1 MRFRSTLR
9 IVSGRL
15 ALVLVST
22 LSACSPGGQ
31 GTSPPAPSAPSAR
44 AAASA
49 LAPWSRSESA
59 TSEKDDAGPPPAAA
73 AVDPTALDEILA
85 AVPKGAAPATGPD
98 GTSAVGTDTKLKP
111 GDRDAEEE
119 PKEPVTTISPAP
131 KVTRA
136 EEGKVSFGPLSI
148 QGEMASASIEREAR
162 AQLYWGLVQRCRDK
176 DGSILPPDVVT
187 ILFRIDED
195 GYIIGSSINATPSKP
210 IYDDAAHCMRRELSA
225 ATFRAPVGARGLM
238 THVNMTV
245 PSVD

>member
-1 MRFRSTLR
+1 MRFRSRLR
-9 IVSGRL
+9 IVTGRL
-15 ALVLVST
+15 AIALVSA

-31 GTSPPAPSAPSAR
+31 GTSPPLASAR
-44 AAASA
+44 PAASA

-59 TSEKDDAGPPPAAA
+59 ASEKDDAGPPPAAA

-85 AVPKGAAPATGPD
+85 AVPKGAAPTTGPD

-111 GDRDAEEE
+111 GDGDAEEE
-119 PKEPVTTISPAP
+119 PKEPAAPAP
-131 KVTRA
+131 KVSPA

-148 QGEMASASIEREAR
+148 QGEMASATLEREAR
-162 AQLYWGLVQRCRDK
+162 AQLYWTLVQRCRDK

-195 GYIIGSSINATPSKP
+195 GYIIGSSINATPSKS
-210 IYDDAAHCMRRELSA
+210 IYDDAAHCMRRELSG
-225 ATFRAPVGARGLM
+225 ATFRAPPGTRGLV
-238 THVNMTV
+238 THVQMTV

>member
-1 MRFRSTLR
+1 MRFRSRLR
-9 IVSGRL
+9 IVTGRL
-15 ALVLVST
+15 AIALVSA

-31 GTSPPAPSAPSAR
+31 GTSPPLASAR
-44 AAASA
+44 PAASA

-59 TSEKDDAGPPPAAA
+59 ASERDARDSGPPPAAA
-73 AVDPTALDEILA
+73 AVDPAALDEILA
-85 AVPKGAAPATGPD
+85 AVPKGAAPTTGPD
-98 GTSAVGTDTKLKP
+98 GTSVVGTDTKLKP

-131 KVTRA
+131 KVSPA
-136 EEGKVSFGPLSI
+136 EGGKVSFGPLSV
-148 QGEMASASIEREAR
+148 QGEMASATLEREAR
-162 AQLYWGLVQRCRDK
+162 AQLYWALVQRCRDK

-210 IYDDAAHCMRRELSA
+210 IYDDAAHCMRRELSG
-225 ATFRAPVGARGLM
+225 ATFRAPPGTRDLL
-238 THVNMTV
+238 THVKMTV